1 MKKYEILE
9 HKADLKI
16 KVFGKDKRELFKNA
30 LIGMFEVAKYE
41 GENGKIKRKLKISS
55 LDLSS
60 LLVDFLGEV
69 LYFSEVK
76 KEVYDSIEFLAFDDK
91 NIEGILIGKKLK
103 RMGIYVKAVTYHDLD
118 IHQREDGLLEAT
130 VLFDI

>member
-1 MKKYEILE
+1 MKYEILE

>member
-1 MKKYEILE
+1 MKYEILE

-118 IHQREDGLLEAT
+118 IHQKKDGLLEAT